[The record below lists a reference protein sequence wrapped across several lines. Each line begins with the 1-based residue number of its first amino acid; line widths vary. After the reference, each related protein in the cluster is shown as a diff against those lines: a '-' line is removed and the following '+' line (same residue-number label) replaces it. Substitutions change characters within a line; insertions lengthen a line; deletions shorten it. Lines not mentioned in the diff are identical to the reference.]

1 MKVSELVSVWE
12 KTAAGELTEECFS
25 VRLPIEDAARIAALA
40 EMFPRR
46 SSEELITDLLAAALA
61 EIEASLPY
69 VRGNKIVATD
79 EQGDPIYEDIGPTPL
94 YLELWQKHFAAL
106 QKQ

>member
-1 MKVSELVSVWE
+1 MKVNELISVWE

-25 VRLPIEDAARIAALA
+25 VRLPVEDAARIAALA

-46 SSEELITDLLAAALA
+46 TSEELITDLLTAALG

-69 VRGNKIVATD
+69 IRGNTVVATD
-79 EQGDPIYEDIGPTPL
+79 EQGDPVYEDIGPTPR

>member
-1 MKVSELVSVWE
+1 MKVNELISVWE

-25 VRLPIEDAARIAALA
+25 VRLPVEDAARI
-40 EMFPRR
+40 
-46 SSEELITDLLAAALA
+46 AALA

-69 VRGNKIVATD
+69 IRGNTVVATD
-79 EQGDPIYEDIGPTPL
+79 EQGDPLYEDIGPTPR

>member
-1 MKVSELVSVWE
+1 MKVSELISVWD
-12 KTAAGELTEECFS
+12 KTAAGELTEERFN
-25 VRLPIEDAARIAALA
+25 VRLRIEDAARIAALA

-46 SSEELITDLLAAALA
+46 SIEELITDVLAAGLS

-69 VRGNKIVATD
+69 VRGATVVATD
-79 EQGDPIYEDIGPTPL
+79 EQGDPVYEDIGPTPR

-106 QKQ
+106 QQA